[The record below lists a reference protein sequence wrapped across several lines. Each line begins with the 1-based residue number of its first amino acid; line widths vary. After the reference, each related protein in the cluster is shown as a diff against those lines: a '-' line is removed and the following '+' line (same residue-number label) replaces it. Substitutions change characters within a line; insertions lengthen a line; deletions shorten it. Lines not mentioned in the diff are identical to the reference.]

1 MIGTAINKYGKKEK
15 NKKIKEGECIFP
27 LNINGKLIMTV

>member
-15 NKKIKEGECIFP
+15 NKKIKEGNVYFFKYQWKTHND
-27 LNINGKLIMTV
+27 L